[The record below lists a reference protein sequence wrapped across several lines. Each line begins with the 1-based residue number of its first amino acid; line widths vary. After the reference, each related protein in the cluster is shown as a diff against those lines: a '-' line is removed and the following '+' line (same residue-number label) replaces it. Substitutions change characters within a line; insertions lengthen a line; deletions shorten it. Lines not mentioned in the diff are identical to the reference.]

1 MFLMKRFRGKL
12 QNDKGFLITLALTI
26 AYVILLTFYSI
37 LKHYSFKTYAH
48 DLGIY
53 SQALNTFLK
62 GDFFY
67 ETPDLI
73 HNPSGSFFG
82 VHFSPILFMIV
93 PLYAIY
99 PHPETLF
106 FIQSLFLG
114 LAAIVLYLLSRH
126 LRLSQRL
133 SLMVVTSYLLHPYTH
148 AVNLYDFHVH
158 ALAPFLLLMTFFFM
172 EKKNFIKACISLML
186 ASSVIEAVPIIAA
199 FSVIGFILREKRQ
212 RSRVNKSLFGLLI
225 IPVAFFI
232 LGVHVMDI
240 FAPCPLK
247 SFSIPFLM
255 KSMGSTSPHELMNF
269 LLSKRIFES
278 ILYDIPLKIAYWI
291 VAFAFVL
298 FIPMFSVLDLFGLI
312 PWLIYTLTT
321 LNRNL
326 YLPGFQYGALFL
338 APLYYATVRALAE
351 YKRKRN
357 RIISFCLNNHVK
369 VISLLVVLS
378 LLIGPFSPVIN
389 AAYGSAYVKPHIDE
403 HSNFLMEEIISAIPM
418 NGSLLVQSDIFP
430 HVCNR
435 RDVYIWV
442 PKDVVPEWI
451 LLDFKLEGIKVPI
464 WNTTIIRQVQRL
476 LLKEKYRV
484 FLMKNGVVI
493 WRKEKSKNLAATI
506 FSEDEYVIDFKRLSL
521 VKVTLQSNNSN
532 ILLVSKPNVSIGET
546 LWYGPYIALPPGRY
560 VIDISF
566 ARINGCI
573 RLLLLAT
580 LPDKSNKLLRSYQL
594 CGNNS
599 PREWLLSLEIPMPV
613 EDFEVVAISSIN
625 FTYCSLEQLRL
636 YLVSPP
642 YE

>member
-12 QNDKGFLITLALTI
+12 QNDKGFLITVALTI

-114 LAAIVLYLLSRH
+114 LAAILLYLLSRH

-172 EKKNFIKACISLML
+172 EEKNFIKACIFLML

-212 RSRVNKSLFGLLI
+212 KGRVNKSLFGLLI

-269 LLSKRIFES
+269 LLSRRIFES

-291 VAFAFVL
+291 IAFAFVL

-351 YKRKRN
+351 CKRN
-357 RIISFCLNNHVK
+357 RIISFCLNNYVK

-403 HSNFLMEEIISAIPM
+403 HSNFLMKEIIPAIPM

-493 WRKEKSKNLAATI
+493 WRREKSKNLDATI
-506 FSEDEYVIDFKRLSL
+506 FSEDEYVLDFKRLSL
-521 VKVTLQSNNSN
+521 VKATLQSSNSN

-560 VIDISF
+560 VIDVSF

-625 FTYCSLEQLRL
+625 FTYCSLKQLRL
-636 YLVSPP
+636 HLVSPP